1 MEALIMRRTPIAR
14 MWLAAAAVFTAGCAA
29 HGNEQSSSDHTEFV
43 RQIGLDSPALPLAVS
58 YRNLMTGVI
67 GSAGFRLFQLYE
79 SGPPLTDSDWTRA
92 GSAAIDL
99 AAIASLLSLEGR
111 GKFDKQRY
119 NDPRWKQ
126 FAADLQ
132 RASVGVASAAAK
144 RDEKALAQY
153 MVAVGDTCQACH
165 AQFQNMRKAAPPRD
179 LANAAGGDQ
188 GSRVGLSQGRMP
200 LARAPV
206 FSTR

>member
-1 MEALIMRRTPIAR
+1 MRRRPIAR
-14 MWLAAAAVFTAGCAA
+14 IWLAAVAVLAAGCAA
-29 HGNEQSSSDHTEFV
+29 QGNQRASSDHTELV
-43 RQIGLDSPALPLAVS
+43 GRIGLDSPALPLAVS

-79 SGPPLTDSDWTRA
+79 SGPPLTDSDWTKA
-92 GSAAIDL
+92 GSAAVDL

-126 FAADLQ
+126 FAAELQ
-132 RASVGVASAAAK
+132 RASVGVASAAAR

-165 AQFQNMRKAAPPRD
+165 AQFQNMRKAPPRD
-179 LANAAGGDQ
+179 LASA
-188 GSRVGLSQGRMP
+188 
-200 LARAPV
+200 LAR
-206 FSTR
+206 TRDRG